1 MKKYEIDMTHGSIA
15 KKLLLFSLPLMLSS
29 VLQLLYNAAD
39 IVVVGRFDGETSLAA
54 VGSTSSLINLIVTVF
69 IGYSTGA
76 GVVIS
81 KYFGAQDST
90 GTERAVR
97 TCITMA
103 FIFSVFLLFVGVI
116 GAKFF
121 LGLMSCPED
130 VIDKATLYMRI
141 YFLGMPGFML
151 YNFGSGVLR
160 AVGDTKRPLYY
171 ASLSGVVNVL
181 LNLVFVIKFKM
192 GVAGVAVATIISQYI
207 SAALVM
213 RCLIKSDGSYRFN
226 IKNIGIDK
234 KEFIQMTKIG
244 LPAGIQS
251 SMFSISNVT
260 IQSVVN
266 SYGSVVM
273 AGNAAA
279 NNIDGFVYAIL
290 NSISQGVLTFS
301 GQNFGAGKMRRIRKG
316 VAKSLLLSF
325 AIVGSISVLVNVFSH
340 QLLGIYSTDS
350 EVIGIGAYKML
361 FVSGTYF
368 ICGFNE
374 IFVSGIRGIGHSFSP
389 MLTSVFG
396 ICGIR
401 IVYVMT
407 IYKLFNSLPSL
418 YLAYPLSWTVTAII
432 NGILFYSLW
441 KKTTDKMKKS
451 LA

>member
-1 MKKYEIDMTHGSIA
+1 
-15 KKLLLFSLPLMLSS
+15 
-29 VLQLLYNAAD
+29 
-39 IVVVGRFDGETSLAA
+39 
-54 VGSTSSLINLIVTVF
+54 
-69 IGYSTGA
+69 
-76 GVVIS
+76 
-81 KYFGAQDST
+81 
-90 GTERAVR
+90 
-97 TCITMA
+97 
-103 FIFSVFLLFVGVI
+103 
-116 GAKFF
+116 
-121 LGLMSCPED
+121 
-130 VIDKATLYMRI
+130 
-141 YFLGMPGFML
+141 MPGFML

>member
-1 MKKYEIDMTHGSIA
+1 MKKYEIDMTHGSIT
-15 KKLLLFSLPLMLSS
+15 KKLLLFSIPLMLSS

-54 VGSTSSLINLIVTVF
+54 VGSTASLINLIVTVF

-76 GVVIS
+76 SVVIS
-81 KYFGAQDST
+81 KYFGAQDKAGT
-90 GTERAVR
+90 GRAVR
-97 TCITMA
+97 TCITMSL
-103 FIFSVFLLFVGVI
+103 IFSIFLLFVGVF
-116 GAKFF
+116 GSKFF

-130 VIDKATLYMRI
+130 VIDKAALYMRI
-141 YFLGMPGFML
+141 YFLGMPAFML

-171 ASLSGVVNVL
+171 ASFSGIVNVL
-181 LNLVFVIKFKM
+181 LNLVLVIKFKM

-213 RCLIKSDGSYRFN
+213 RCLMKSEGSYRFN

-234 KEFIQMTKIG
+234 TEFMQMTKIG

-316 VAKSLLLSF
+316 VTKSLLLSF
-325 AIVGSISVLVNVFSH
+325 VIVGTISLFAILFSH
-340 QLLGIYSTDS
+340 QLLGIYSDDS
-350 EVIGIGAYKML
+350 KVIEVGAYKML
-361 FVSGTYF
+361 FVAGTYF

-374 IFVSGIRGIGHSFSP
+374 LFVSGIRGMGYSFVP

-401 IVYVMT
+401 IVYVAT
-407 IYKLFNSLPSL
+407 IYKLFSSLPSL
-418 YLAYPLSWTVTAII
+418 YLTYPLSWTITAIV

-441 KKTTDKMKKS
+441 KKTADKLKS
-451 LA
+451 MT

>member
-1 MKKYEIDMTHGSIA
+1 MKKYEIDMTHGSII

-39 IVVVGRFDGETSLAA
+39 IVVVGRFDGKTSLAA
-54 VGSTSSLINLIVTVF
+54 VGSTASLINLIVGVF
-69 IGYSTGA
+69 VGYSTGA

-81 KYFGAQDST
+81 KYFGAKDKE

-97 TCITMA
+97 TCITMS
-103 FIFSVFLLFVGVI
+103 FIFGIFLMFVGVI

-121 LGLMSCPED
+121 LRLMSCPDD
-130 VIDKATLYMRI
+130 VIEKATLYMRI
-141 YFLGMPGFML
+141 YFFGTPAFML

-171 ASLSGVVNVL
+171 LTVSGIVNVV

-192 GVAGVAVATIISQYI
+192 GVAGVAVATISSQYI
-207 SAALVM
+207 SAVLVM
-213 RCLIKSDGSYRFN
+213 RCLIKSRESYRFN
-226 IKNIGIDK
+226 IRNMGIDK
-234 KEFIQMTKIG
+234 EEFVQMTKIG

-301 GQNFGAGKMRRIRKG
+301 GQNFGAGKMRRIKKG
-316 VAKSLLLSF
+316 VTQSLLLSF
-325 AIVGSISVLVNVFSH
+325 VIVGSIGVFVNMFSE
-340 QLLGIYSTDS
+340 QLLGIYSAES
-350 EVIGIGAYKML
+350 EVIKVGAYKMI
-361 FVSGTYF
+361 FVAGTYF
-368 ICGFNE
+368 ICAFNE
-374 IFVSGIRGIGHSFSP
+374 IFVSGIRGIGHSFTP
-389 MLTSVFG
+389 MLTSIFG

-401 IVYVMT
+401 IIYVAT
-407 IYKLFNSLPSL
+407 VYKLFSSLPSL
-418 YLAYPLSWTVTAII
+418 YLTYPLSWVITAIV
-432 NGILFYSLW
+432 NGILFYRIW
-441 KKTTDKMKKS
+441 KKTADKMKKGV
-451 LA
+451 A

>member
-1 MKKYEIDMTHGSIA
+1 MKKYEIDMTHGSIT

-54 VGSTSSLINLIVTVF
+54 VGSTASLINLIVTVF
-69 IGYSTGA
+69 VGYATGA
-76 GVVIS
+76 SVVIS
-81 KYFGAQDST
+81 KYFGAQDKAGT
-90 GTERAVR
+90 GRAVR
-97 TCITMA
+97 TCITMS
-103 FIFSVFLLFVGVI
+103 FIFSIFLLFVGVL
-116 GAKFF
+116 GSKFF

-130 VIDKATLYMRI
+130 VIDKAALYMRI
-141 YFLGMPGFML
+141 YFLGMPAFML

-171 ASLSGVVNVL
+171 ASFSGVVNVL
-181 LNLVFVIKFKM
+181 LNLVLVIKFKM

-213 RCLIKSDGSYRFN
+213 RCLMKSEGSYRFN

-244 LPAGIQS
+244 LPAGIQG

-325 AIVGSISVLVNVFSH
+325 VIVGSISVLVNVFSH
-340 QLLGIYSTDS
+340 QLLGIYSTDI
-350 EVIGIGAYKML
+350 EVIKVGAYKML
-361 FVSGTYF
+361 FVAGTYF

-374 IFVSGIRGIGHSFSP
+374 LFVSGIRGMGHSFAP

-401 IVYVMT
+401 IIYVAT
-407 IYKLFNSLPSL
+407 IYKLFSSLPSL
-418 YLAYPLSWTVTAII
+418 YLAYPLSWIITAII
-432 NGILFYSLW
+432 NGILFYTIW
-441 KKTTDKMKKS
+441 KKTADEMKN
-451 LA
+451 A

>member
-1 MKKYEIDMTHGSIA
+1 MKKYEIDMTHGSIT
-15 KKLLLFSLPLMLSS
+15 KKLLLFSIPLMLSS

-54 VGSTSSLINLIVTVF
+54 VGSTASLINLIVTVF

-76 GVVIS
+76 SVVIS
-81 KYFGAQDST
+81 KYFGAQDKAGT
-90 GTERAVR
+90 GRAVR
-97 TCITMA
+97 TCITMSL
-103 FIFSVFLLFVGVI
+103 IFSIFLLFVGVL
-116 GAKFF
+116 GSKFF

-141 YFLGMPGFML
+141 YFLGMPAFML

-171 ASLSGVVNVL
+171 ASFSGIVNVL
-181 LNLVFVIKFKM
+181 LNLVLVIKFKM

-213 RCLIKSDGSYRFN
+213 RCLIKSEESYRFN

-234 KEFIQMTKIG
+234 TEFMQMTKIG

-316 VAKSLLLSF
+316 VTKSLLLSF
-325 AIVGSISVLVNVFSH
+325 VIVGSISLFAILFSH
-340 QLLGIYSTDS
+340 QLLGIYSDDS
-350 EVIGIGAYKML
+350 KVIEVGAYKML
-361 FVSGTYF
+361 FVAGTYF

-374 IFVSGIRGIGHSFSP
+374 LFVSGIRGMGYSFVP

-401 IVYVMT
+401 IIYVAT
-407 IYKLFNSLPSL
+407 IYKLFSSLPSL
-418 YLAYPLSWTVTAII
+418 YLTYPLSWTITAIV

-441 KKTTDKMKKS
+441 KKTADKLKS
-451 LA
+451 MT

>member
-1 MKKYEIDMTHGSIA
+1 MKKYEIDMTHGSIT
-15 KKLLLFSLPLMLSS
+15 KKLLLFSIPLMLSS

-54 VGSTSSLINLIVTVF
+54 VGSTASLINLIVTVF

-76 GVVIS
+76 SVVIS
-81 KYFGAQDST
+81 KHFGAQDKAGT
-90 GTERAVR
+90 GRAVR
-97 TCITMA
+97 TCITMSL
-103 FIFSVFLLFVGVI
+103 IFSIFLLFVGVL
-116 GAKFF
+116 GSKFF

-141 YFLGMPGFML
+141 YFLGMPAFML

-171 ASLSGVVNVL
+171 ASFSGIVNVL
-181 LNLVFVIKFKM
+181 LNLVLVIKFKM

-213 RCLIKSDGSYRFN
+213 RCLIKSEESYRFN

-234 KEFIQMTKIG
+234 AEFTQMTKIG

-316 VAKSLLLSF
+316 VTKSLLLSF
-325 AIVGSISVLVNVFSH
+325 VIVGSISVIAILFSH
-340 QLLGIYSTDS
+340 QLLGIYSDDS
-350 EVIGIGAYKML
+350 KVIEVGAYKML
-361 FVSGTYF
+361 FVAGTYF

-374 IFVSGIRGIGHSFSP
+374 LFVSGIRGMGYSFVP

-401 IVYVMT
+401 IIYVAT
-407 IYKLFNSLPSL
+407 IYKLFSSLPSL
-418 YLAYPLSWTVTAII
+418 YLTYPLSWTITAIV

-441 KKTTDKMKKS
+441 KKTADKLKS
-451 LA
+451 MT

>member
-1 MKKYEIDMTHGSIA
+1 MKKYEIDMTHGSIT

-54 VGSTSSLINLIVTVF
+54 VGSTSSLITLIVNLF

-81 KYFGAQDST
+81 KCFGAQDKA

-97 TCITMA
+97 TCITMS
-103 FIFSVFLLFVGVI
+103 FIFGIFLMFVGVI
-116 GAKFF
+116 GARFF
-121 LGLMSCPED
+121 LELMSSPED

-141 YFLGMPGFML
+141 YFLGMPAFML

-171 ASLSGVVNVL
+171 ASLSGVVNVF

-192 GVAGVAVATIISQYI
+192 GVAGVALATIIAQYI
-207 SAALVM
+207 SAFLII
-213 RCLIKSDGSYRFN
+213 RCLIKSRESYRFN
-226 IKNIGIDK
+226 LKNIGIDK
-234 KEFIQMTKIG
+234 KEFMQMTKIG
-244 LPAGIQS
+244 LPAGIQG

-266 SYGSVVM
+266 SYGSIVM

-279 NNIDGFVYAIL
+279 NNIDGFVYAVL

-325 AIVGSISVLVNVFSH
+325 VVVGSISLFVNVFSH
-340 QLLGIYSTDS
+340 QLLGIYSADK
-350 EVIGIGAYKML
+350 EVVEIGAYKML
-361 FVSGTYF
+361 FVAGTYF

-374 IFVSGIRGIGHSFSP
+374 IFVSGIRGVGHSFSP
-389 MLTSVFG
+389 MLTSIFG

-401 IVYVMT
+401 IIYIMT

-418 YLAYPLSWTVTAII
+418 YLAYPISWTITTII
-432 NGILFYSLW
+432 NGILFYIIW
-441 KKTTDKMKKS
+441 KKTADKMKS
-451 LA
+451 MT